1 LARKESLPPTRW
13 RWSIALVLALH
24 LLSTAGTWWIT
35 DHGEILAVA
44 SRFLEHG
51 RLDLQDLGPGWEDWE
66 RIVATRHN
74 AKTRFLPL
82 SILSLTPFLLI
93 DHALG
98 LRAPGELLVVHL
110 QGHFFVGLALLLA
123 GRFIAKS
130 AGDGMASLAVLLLGL
145 NWPVWMIARRLGPE
159 PVLLFLMAA
168 FVFGGMR
175 TRLLCLLIL
184 PWLHATGPLLGLCAL
199 TWLSVALSTK
209 RLRSL
214 AIAACSWAAGVA
226 SLIVF
231 WNLPVHGRAL
241 LGGYGAYAT
250 EQAFGLRNPLIGLVS
265 LTLPLLLWTAPLWL
279 LALRAPKRSL
289 EQTLA
294 LWVPALSFFALLA
307 HPSLLPS
314 AEPERRLAALLAATT
329 MLVMASLNPVSGGA
343 AAGLSLA
350 ALGSGLIGLS
360 RDFVTLVET
369 PLGVYAG
376 PHLLFIRMAFQEGHP
391 WFAAA
396 GVGLL
401 VAVAVVAARRVS
413 GLLAE
418 PTPGVGSN
426 HGPGP
431 ELQS

>member
-1 LARKESLPPTRW
+1 
-13 RWSIALVLALH
+13 VLALH

-51 RLDLQDLGPGWEDWE
+51 RLDLEDLGPGWEDWQ
-66 RIVATRHN
+66 RIVAARPN

-98 LRAPGELLVVHL
+98 LQAPGELLVVHL
-110 QGHFFVGLALLLA
+110 QGHFFVALALLVV
-123 GRFIAKS
+123 GRFVAKS
-130 AGDGMASLAVLLLGL
+130 AGDRMAALAVLLVGL

-175 TRLLCLLIL
+175 SRILCLLIL

-209 RLRSL
+209 RIRDL
-214 AIAACSWAAGVA
+214 AITSGSWAAGVT

-250 EQAFGLRNPLIGLVS
+250 ERAFSLRDPLTGLAT

-279 LALRAPKRSL
+279 LALRAPRRSL
-289 EQTLA
+289 EQILA
-294 LWVPALSFFALLA
+294 LWLPALCFFALLA
-307 HPSLLPS
+307 HPNLLPS
-314 AEPERRLAALLAATT
+314 AEPERRLATLLAATT
-329 MLVMASLNPVSGGA
+329 MLVMASRNSVSREA

-376 PHLLFIRMAFQEGHP
+376 PHLLFIRLAFSDGHP

-401 VAVAVVAARRVS
+401 LTMAIVAARRVF
-413 GLLAE
+413 GPLAE
-418 PTPGVGSN
+418 PTLGVGSN

-431 ELQS
+431 ELKS